1 MGNVT
6 SFLTYDGLQHGRQ
19 PTTFGLDGTPQSSF
33 NDTSGASIFTEVTV
47 STAGANRNLYAVV
60 ASLGIVAQIDAMSST
75 VFGGGLTWSLVRQS
89 VYWERHVSIWKASAP
104 SQLSSATIRGTATC
118 LNTVQTVSFTVFA
131 FTGDTVGVDAA
142 TQGDAIAP
150 QTTLV
155 GTTAGS
161 TAIVGAAV
169 FEDAA
174 APTPTAN
181 VTTYV
186 DRVVQFSRGTL
197 TAKLTNSSAGG
208 NITLGA
214 SAPATAGVAVV
225 ALEIKAA

>member
-1 MGNVT
+1 
-6 SFLTYDGLQHGRQ
+6 
-19 PTTFGLDGTPQSSF
+19 
-33 NDTSGASIFTEVTV
+33 
-47 STAGANRNLYAVV
+47 
-60 ASLGIVAQIDAMSST
+60 
-75 VFGGGLTWSLVRQS
+75 
-89 VYWERHVSIWKASAP
+89 
-104 SQLSSATIRGTATC
+104 
-118 LNTVQTVSFTVFA
+118 VSFTVFA
-131 FTGDTVGVDAA
+131 FTGDTAGVDAA

-169 FEDAA
+169 FENAS

-181 VTTYV
+181 VTTYI
-186 DRVVQFSRGTL
+186 DRVIQFSRGTL
-197 TAKLTNSSAGG
+197 TAKLTNAGAGG